1 MKGDRLQG
9 AGKPRKPRALTSVL
23 ISLLVAAAVAA
34 PMALEVARAEPRVDQ
49 TTSTTIEVDITA
61 PEQTP
66 PPSVLGTTEERDPD
80 NPGG

>member
-1 MKGDRLQG
+1 MKGDRLLG
-9 AGKPRKPRALTSVL
+9 ADKPRKPRALTSVL
-23 ISLLVAAAVAA
+23 ISLLVAVAVAA
-34 PMALEVARAEPRVDQ
+34 PMAFEVARGEPQVDQ

-66 PPSVLGTTEERDPD
+66 PSVLGTTEERDPD